1 MTSFDTAVIY
11 GTEDGLG
18 SGLSGLSCPRSSLYV
33 TTKTPDWAW
42 TKEEI
47 VEEVEK
53 SLKRLQVTYLDL
65 VLLHTPAPRKGAA
78 FLKKALTDEQIDR
91 LPDPMDAKGEDMK
104 NLIRSYL
111 CYSAY
116 SHGSQKTVRLARAGR
131 MRGEGAG

>member
-1 MTSFDTAVIY
+1 
-11 GTEDGLG
+11 
-18 SGLSGLSCPRSSLYV
+18 LSVLSCPRSSLYV

-47 VEEVEK
+47 FDEVEK

-78 FLKKALTDEQIDR
+78 FLKKALTEEQIDR

-104 NLIRSYL
+104 KNSVITNNSLLAAMEAARL
-111 CYSAY
+111 SAWQ
-116 SHGSQKTVRLARAGR
+116 GLEECVEKGLVR
-131 MRGEGAG
+131 